1 MIPEATSIDSFTI
14 DDSDHHVEVRKL
26 LTPNGERLVVES
38 GGSSARLDALALE
51 SLTWQDAGFFKGLTG
66 EEHSPDEDV
75 SVDDEPTMQ
84 IGNEYT
90 TIRLRRHDTAAGPCV
105 SLRSPKLEYHCL
117 LNATEL
123 AAIARQDPAFFSDLL
138 ETPLGP
144 EDDHTH
150 VL

>member
-1 MIPEATSIDSFTI
+1 MIPETTAVDSFTV
-14 DDSDHHVEVRKL
+14 DDGDHRVELRKL

-38 GGSSARLDALALE
+38 DGASVRLDALALE
-51 SLTWQDAGFFKGLTG
+51 SLTWQDAAFFEDLTG
-66 EEHSPDEDV
+66 SEHAGDEGV
-75 SVDDEPTMQ
+75 PVDDEPTIQ

-90 TIRLRRHDTAAGPCV
+90 TIRIRSHETTDGPRI

-117 LNATEL
+117 LDAAEL
-123 AAIARQDPAFFSDLL
+123 AAIAHRDAAFFSDLL

-150 VL
+150 IL